1 MRATRLERRR
11 RKKTKRYEIYVI
23 ERDSPGLNVVPG
35 LSIFITTRKTLLPE
49 THGATEL
56 VRGDRP
62 VTVLRSVD
70 LWIKGCVKS
79 SVLMLRRRACFPSPS
94 ARVHAP
100 FHAQIPP
107 A

>member
-11 RKKTKRYEIYVI
+11 RKKKTKRYEIYVI

-79 SVLMLRRRACFPSPS
+79 HAFLLRRACFPSPS
-94 ARVHAP
+94 TRVDAP
-100 FHAQIPP
+100 FYPQIPP
-107 A
+107 L